1 MPSSGGYVPRFAAKR
16 ALFVAL
22 ARPRGTLIFCFF
34 DQFDWPASQS
44 DFFAVPRRYGKAEYH
59 IVTAIISWYDFD

>member
-1 MPSSGGYVPRFAAKR
+1 MGLCADIATKTE
-16 ALFVAL
+16 LFVAI